1 VAASSLTHYV
11 PVVGVTSSI
20 DWCVIDLI
28 SQRARGMASLTLFLS
43 HCLRRSFM
51 DNEHVPT
58 ECQNAYWIW
67 LAIVAALVVPASC
80 MDLTG
85 QVRVP
90 VWCSLALGNALT
102 SSLSACV

>member
-1 VAASSLTHYV
+1 
-11 PVVGVTSSI
+11 
-20 DWCVIDLI
+20 
-28 SQRARGMASLTLFLS
+28 
-43 HCLRRSFM
+43 M

-90 VWCSLALGNALT
+90 AWCSL
-102 SSLSACV
+102 SATL